1 MKDCHAVISVMRVS
15 QYILND
21 VERTAAISRNG
32 IYGYLRGYKKVK
44 GYSFL
49 LEAGLEM
56 GLFHFCWKQ
65 FQVFFSLFLTF
76 FLLMGGSFLYLENK
90 CYWFVNINA
99 LPFLIR
105 KEEFYGSKIL
115 HSCSFCKLKWIFN
128 KTFFTIQS
136 FCFISEFY

>member
-1 MKDCHAVISVMRVS
+1 
-15 QYILND
+15 
-21 VERTAAISRNG
+21 
-32 IYGYLRGYKKVK
+32 
-44 GYSFL
+44 
-49 LEAGLEM
+49 M
-56 GLFHFCWKQ
+56 GMFHFCWKL
-65 FQVFFSLFLTF
+65 FQHSSFFSLFLTVF

-128 KTFFTIQS
+128 KTFLYYSKFLFYFRILLKNHLSSTHNMNFFCLSTLKAQKHFSSNEFLLIS
-136 FCFISEFY
+136 FQ